1 MLRGLHTLSIW
12 ALSAILALTLTTG
25 VIASAKGIDGSAAHA
40 EAASE
45 TDGDGAEADAA
56 AFAVADTKPESNSP
70 CKEGI
75 ASCASFTCT
84 AFTVDAAPVSFIPGG
99 LSTALSLSHSV
110 IPDARAPATADEP
123 PRRHS

>member
-12 ALSAILALTLTTG
+12 ALSAILVLTLTTG
-25 VIASAKGIDGSAAHA
+25 VIASAKGVYGSAAHA
-40 EAASE
+40 DAAAE
-45 TDGDGAEADAA
+45 TEGHFAEADAA
-56 AFAVADTKPESNSP
+56 AAVVGDRKPESKSP

-84 AFTVDAAPVSFIPGG
+84 AFTVDAAPVSFIPSG

-123 PRRHS
+123 PRRRS